1 MRVKAS
7 PKWKQC
13 WEQLALEAVEI
24 LEVNYC
30 NSATFKGAITGS
42 NGGSPK
48 GVWMAPSEALLTSL
62 QELPLRRSVPT
73 RGAACR

>member
-7 PKWKQC
+7 PKRKQC
-13 WEQLALEAVEI
+13 WEQLGLETVEI
-24 LEVNYC
+24 LEMNYC

-42 NGGSPK
+42 NGGVTQR
-48 GVWMAPSEALLTSL
+48 GVDGAERGLLTSL

-73 RGAACR
+73 RAACR